1 MRFITC
7 TMWVLVGMLALA
19 ALDTTPDPPAVSPR
33 TVASQ
38 VPQTVLDSSVPAE
51 FPSTSLVSPDLPPA
65 LAQVGEPRDANCP
78 HDLIVLTGQA
88 GDPSPP
94 AAQA

>member
-1 MRFITC
+1 
-7 TMWVLVGMLALA
+7 MLALA
-19 ALDTTPDPPAVSPR
+19 TLDAVPDPPAVSPR

-38 VPQTVLDSSVPAE
+38 LPPVDFDSSL
-51 FPSTSLVSPDLPPA
+51 TSQSPCETLVSPDFLPA
-65 LAQVGEPRDANCP
+65 FAQVAEPPDTNRP

-94 AAQA
+94 ATGLTQPLFPIAI